1 MGTEPNPS
9 KEYRRRGRPPGK
21 QKKREVSPVLSPRQ
35 RIARG
40 LASPISRQKMQESS
54 PKLNLDEQ
62 RASIAHLVDTRGP
75 QKDIYRRVLELREA
89 TVENDARRWHIT
101 QTVFEDALLRLDLE
115 HLGLSMLYARLMPPR
130 EDGIHSLYELE
141 MRGSY
146 PWPFT
151 LETKVY
157 LGSTTLAGTAAM
169 LHRMQRWDALVDDG
183 RVQIMVDDLEQSACA
198 QPLMLA
204 GRMAGVLVVSST
216 QPGFFTDSTVCQS
229 VIEYARLLTLALND
243 DDFYP
248 FSQLHLKPMPDLKWQ
263 RAEMGRSYV
272 NRVIVCARR
281 ANLSLPE
288 AQEYVR
294 REMEEEFELYESRRQ
309 EEARSANELRP
320 TAM

>member
-1 MGTEPNPS
+1 MGTEHNS
-9 KEYRRRGRPPGK
+9 STGTRRRGRPPGK
-21 QKKREVSPVLSPRQ
+21 QNKKDISGAQSPRQ

-40 LASPISRQKMQESS
+40 LAFPVSRQITEETGS
-54 PKLNLDEQ
+54 KLNRDDQ
-62 RASIAHLVDTRGP
+62 HVATAHVIDVREP
-75 QKDIYRRVLELREA
+75 QKDLYRRVLALRE
-89 TVENDARRWHIT
+89 TTIDDGLRSWQIT
-101 QTVFEDALLRLDLE
+101 QAIFEDALLRLDPK
-115 HLGLSMLYARLMPPR
+115 HSGLSIVYAKLMPPR

-151 LETKVY
+151 LETKAY

-216 QPGFFTDSTVCQS
+216 QPGFFTDSIVCQS

-320 TAM
+320 T